1 MTDKIMMMNAATKI
15 QFAAFNLPISS
26 RIGFAET
33 SATTSKAVNASV
45 FRYILFQN
53 RLFAHWF
60 EIKASAEQIAHHT
73 RQITSMITK
82 DGLAFAKNAAIDTLF
97 CSGIFQSIAAV
108 TPKSRYRTPDL
119 IKLSWNCFGTICDI
133 MTLPIAPKPAK
144 NAVAIKNANNHSSIC
159 AVVNIVKLPFFF
171 SLAKHP
177 FFAEAALQ
185 GLYSNCLYVSL
196 LNS

>member
-1 MTDKIMMMNAATKI
+1 
-15 QFAAFNLPISS
+15 
-26 RIGFAET
+26 
-33 SATTSKAVNASV
+33 
-45 FRYILFQN
+45 
-53 RLFAHWF
+53 
-60 EIKASAEQIAHHT
+60 
-73 RQITSMITK
+73 MITK
-82 DGLAFAKNAAIDTLF
+82 DGLAFAKNAAIGTLF

-177 FFAEAALQ
+177 LFAEAALQ

-196 LNS
+196 LNSWSYSSGAGTETEWNAEADSFACCTIAGSIQFLSNPIWYLFTVSGKMPLDCKNDTAIG